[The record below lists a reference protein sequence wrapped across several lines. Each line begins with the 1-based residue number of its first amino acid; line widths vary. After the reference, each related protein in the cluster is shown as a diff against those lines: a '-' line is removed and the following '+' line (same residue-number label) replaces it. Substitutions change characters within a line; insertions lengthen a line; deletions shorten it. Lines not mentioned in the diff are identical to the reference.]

1 LSIELMDHRG
11 PRTSMAVGTVRHPEP
26 IVLERFE
33 PARACPPG
41 DAAIQ
46 RRRLPLYLVLPLRI
60 GALWFLGAR
69 IGRQRQKRGRNCY
82 SYNGG

>member
-1 LSIELMDHRG
+1 MDHRG
-11 PRTSMAVGTVRHPEP
+11 PRTSMAVGTEGTPNRSYWSVSNQH
-26 IVLERFE
+26 VVS
-33 PARACPPG
+33 AG

-46 RRRLPLYLVLPLRI
+46 RRRLPLYSVLPLRI

-82 SYNGG
+82 SDNGG